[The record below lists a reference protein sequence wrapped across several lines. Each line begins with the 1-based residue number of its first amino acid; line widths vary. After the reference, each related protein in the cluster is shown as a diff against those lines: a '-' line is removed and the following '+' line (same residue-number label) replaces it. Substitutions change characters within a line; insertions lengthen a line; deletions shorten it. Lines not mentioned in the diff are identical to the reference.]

1 MMNKKIQGNKAV
13 TSALVALGLL
23 VALTG
28 CSAASATPTPSQ
40 TPSASAT
47 NPYGGGFTV
56 DAPKSTD
63 VVLTVTGTKTVDYTM
78 GELQKMATES
88 LTIVEPFVKKQQTFT
103 GVPLKTLLDSAGIA
117 VGEKVNTIAL
127 NEYQFADTVANLEGN
142 SAVLAVTRD
151 GGPIPMDQGGPIRL
165 VFPKGTKY
173 FSYLDAWNWSLRTIK
188 VTSGK

>member
-1 MMNKKIQGNKAV
+1 MNKNVAITKSATAV
-13 TSALVALGLL
+13 ALALGLI
-23 VALTG
+23 ASLTG
-28 CSAASATPTPSQ
+28 CAAADAASTPTQ
-40 TPSASAT
+40 KPSASAT